1 MAAGI
6 VIGVIIL
13 VVLVSLGWS
22 GNNKGREQHRRERAQ
37 SSISDVAIRAGL
49 GGHNKTFGPVP
60 ADWHGIGRLAQIF
73 VGLVGVTVLGF
84 GVHVVFLQFAMYLA
98 LIAGLGLV
106 FSIVSAVFYGQRN
119 AGGRLD
125 LFEHGLVFTLKS
137 RQQVVR
143 YDSTTLIQ
151 DLVEH
156 RRNGVTIRVTQAYEL
171 TDVDGRPLR
180 LREGIANPEEWGPRL
195 QQGVSI
201 HQMPTALA
209 TLGAGYPV
217 EFGKIALQ
225 PAGVAAFGT
234 VVPWAE
240 ITDVEIA
247 EGQLRIKTTA
257 SRPAIAANISSLT
270 NFNLLYALIRRGR
283 GIQD

>member
-1 MAAGI
+1 MAVGI
-6 VIGVIIL
+6 VIGVIIV

-22 GNNKGREQHRRERAQ
+22 GNSKEREQHRRERAQ
-37 SSISDVAIRAGL
+37 SISDVAIRAGL
-49 GGHNKTFGPVP
+49 GGHSKTFGPVP

-84 GVHVVFLQFAMYLA
+84 GVHVAVLQFAMYLA
-98 LIAGLGLV
+98 LIVGLGLV
-106 FSIVSAVFYGQRN
+106 FSILSAVFYGQRN

-151 DLVEH
+151 DLIEH

-171 TDVDGRPLR
+171 TDIDGRPLR
-180 LREGIANPEEWGPRL
+180 LREGISNPEEWGPQI
-195 QQGVSI
+195 QQQVGI
-201 HQMPTALA
+201 HQMPAALA
-209 TLGAGYPV
+209 TLGAGRPM
-217 EFGKIALQ
+217 EFGTITLQ
-225 PAGVAAFGT
+225 PAGISAFGT
-234 VVPWAE
+234 LVPWAE

-247 EGQLRIKTTA
+247 EGQLRIKTGA
-257 SRPAIAANISSLT
+257 GRPAITTNISSLR
-270 NFNLLYALIRRGR
+270 NFNLVCALIRHGR
-283 GIQD
+283 GIRN